1 MLAMLHVLT
10 HDILPV
16 FAMMALG
23 FLLGRAKVISG
34 ADASVLN
41 RVAFLTLQP
50 ALLFPLINKLDWH
63 AFQFDAIGLYA
74 ACQVIVF
81 SLTYVVCRYALR
93 RERLEAWLLAMATI
107 FVNTL
112 LYIWPISYL
121 IYGEVAALPITAIVA
136 WDATVTFAFFI
147 ITTDLMANPDA
158 GIRQSLRRMT
168 RNPVLIAI
176 AFGVVTNLAGLAAPA
191 PILTGLDF
199 AGAAAAPLTLFA
211 LGVILSGHPLTP
223 NATVMVVSGLKLLAF
238 PALVYAALHLG
249 DRPAQWNTLIVLCA
263 AGPAGAM
270 SFALAMLHGV
280 RTDVI
285 APVIIWTS
293 TLSLISLAWL
303 A

>member
-1 MLAMLHVLT
+1 MLNVLT

-23 FLLGRAKVISG
+23 FVLGRGNVVSG

-41 RVAFLTLQP
+41 RVAFLMLQP

-63 AFQFDAIGLYA
+63 AFQFDAIALYA
-74 ACQVIVF
+74 GCQAVVFALAYVI
-81 SLTYVVCRYALR
+81 CRYGLR
-93 RERLEAWLLAMATI
+93 RDRLEAWLLAMAAI

-136 WDATVTFAFFI
+136 WDASVTFAFFI
-147 ITTDLMANPDA
+147 ITTDLMANPEA
-158 GIRQSLRRMT
+158 SIRQSLIRMT

-176 AFGVVTNLAGLAAPA
+176 ILGVITNLAGLAAPV

-211 LGVILSGHPLTP
+211 LGVILSRHPLTP
-223 NATVMVVSGLKLLAF
+223 NATVVVVSLMKLLMF
-238 PALVYAALHLG
+238 PAMVYAALHLG
-249 DRPAQWNTLIVLCA
+249 ERPMEWNTLIVLCA